1 MATIKGEATV
11 YRRADYTLHLF
22 VGHTQVAELV
32 QHPLEGSFQLNYTE
46 AWRRSEHGFALAPA
60 LPLEGECD
68 PGAIRRFLE
77 NLLPEGDALDDLS
90 RAEAISKNNVFALIR
105 HLGRET
111 TGAIGFLPPGQTP
124 DAIEPRA
131 REIAWDELQARIR
144 DRARTPFTQWDGR
157 VRMSVAGHQDKI
169 LVQKVGTRLFL
180 VDGSLSSTHILKP
193 EPRHQHLHHMVA
205 NEHYCMQ
212 LARRIGERA
221 YRSPMS
227 AEVEILRLPDPV
239 LCVRRFDRIERTGEP
254 VALATGGVLPR
265 VERTHIIDACQALDM
280 PVFMKYERNLGG
292 GRDVAH
298 IRDGVSLPRV
308 YALRSLL
315 ESPAVGLR
323 HITFWSVLTLL
334 LGNSDAHGKNLS
346 FEVRPGGLV
355 VTPLYDLVSV
365 LQYDAHKIDH
375 EFAMA
380 FGDAF
385 RFDEVTPFELAD
397 HCERSGIDRRFF
409 ARELRQ
415 LCQWAQAEAA
425 ALAKA
430 PDYTKDEL
438 DTVSSIA
445 QGVLRRARQLEAMAD
460 AVPRFAKDLF

>member
-11 YRRADYTLHLF
+11 YHRADYTLNLF
-22 VGHTQVAELV
+22 VGDALIAELV
-32 QHPLEGSFQLNYTE
+32 QNPLEGSFQLHYTD
-46 AWRRSEHGFALAPA
+46 AWRRSERGFALAPA
-60 LPLEGECD
+60 LPLQGAPD
-68 PGAIRRFLE
+68 PGGIRRFLE

-90 RAEAISKNNVFALIR
+90 RAEAISRSNVFGLIR

-111 TGAIGFLPPGQTP
+111 TGAIGFLPPGLTP
-124 DAIEPRA
+124 GAIEPRA
-131 REIAWDELQARIR
+131 REIPWDELRARIA
-144 DRARTPFTQWDGR
+144 DRAQTPFTQWDGR
-157 VRMSVAGHQDKI
+157 VRMSVAGQQDKI
-169 LVQKVGTRLFL
+169 LVQKVGARLFL

-193 EPRHQHLHHMVA
+193 EPRHKHLHHMVA

-212 LARRIGERA
+212 LARRISEQA
-221 YRSPMS
+221 YRSPLT

-239 LCVRRFDRIERTGEP
+239 LCVRRFDRQEHPTDT
-254 VALATGGVLPR
+254 VAGVAGGLLPQVQR
-265 VERTHIIDACQALDM
+265 MHIIDACQALDM
-280 PVFMKYERNLGG
+280 PVSMKYERNLGG

-308 YALRSLL
+308 YALRPLL

-346 FEVRPGGLV
+346 FEVRPGGLA

-365 LQYDAHKIDH
+365 LQYDERQIDH
-375 EFAMA
+375 ELAMA

-385 RFDEVTPFELAD
+385 RFEEVTPFELAH

-415 LCQWAQAEAA
+415 LCQWAQAEAIT
-425 ALAKA
+425 LAQA
-430 PDYTKDEL
+430 PDYTEDERG
-438 DTVSSIA
+438 TVSSIA